1 MSKGG
6 LLCQRSR
13 GWKGSTIHLATQTTA
28 MVDTVLEWGSSMQ
41 MTITDS
47 ISATA
52 VCFLSSIPM
61 VIMRFYYSPA
71 LRPMSAITASILVC
85 ESILS
90 IVCRSG
96 HLTIKVCTS
105 E

>member
-28 MVDTVLEWGSSMQ
+28 MVDTVLEGGSSMQ

-61 VIMRFYYSPA
+61 VIMRFHFSPA
-71 LRPMSAITASILVC
+71 LRPC
-85 ESILS
+85 Q
-90 IVCRSG
+90 RSLPQSLFVNRYSQISQLCAG
-96 HLTIKVCTS
+96 QGT
-105 E
+105 